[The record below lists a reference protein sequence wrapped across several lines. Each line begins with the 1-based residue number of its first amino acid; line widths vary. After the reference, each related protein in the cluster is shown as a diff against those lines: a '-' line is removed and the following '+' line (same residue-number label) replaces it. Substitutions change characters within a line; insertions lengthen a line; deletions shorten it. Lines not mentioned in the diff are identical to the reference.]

1 MYSEH
6 PQLER
11 KIDRTVVKLIRE
23 VLSKT
28 TVKICFDEENGI
40 DTKMGME
47 VRYGVGGGTTN

>member
-11 KIDRTVVKLIRE
+11 KIDREVVRLIKE
-23 VLSKT
+23 ALSKN
-28 TVKICFDEENGI
+28 TVAIRFDEENGI

-47 VRYGVGGGTTN
+47 VRYGVGGGTAN

>member
-11 KIDRTVVKLIRE
+11 KIDREVVRLIKE
-23 VLSKT
+23 ALSKN
-28 TVKICFDEENGI
+28 TVAIRFDEENGI

-47 VRYGVGGGTTN
+47 VRYGVGGGTSN